1 MQGKQDYVHML
12 NATMCATTR
21 VICAIL
27 ETYQQED
34 GVKIPEALRPFMPEK
49 YRGERLLSRLVL
61 TSGIYWELLFLE
73 FLPFVK
79 EAPIDIEARKAAEKK
94 ESGKKGKDQ
103 KKK

>member
-49 YRGERLLSRLVL
+49 YRGKDISLLNC
-61 TSGIYWELLFLE
+61 
-73 FLPFVK
+73 
-79 EAPIDIEARKAAEKK
+79 IEKNIMVFRI
-94 ESGKKGKDQ
+94 SSICQ
-103 KKK
+103 RSSN

>member
-49 YRGERLLSRLVL
+49 YRGKIKIS
-61 TSGIYWELLFLE
+61 
-73 FLPFVK
+73 
-79 EAPIDIEARKAAEKK
+79 
-94 ESGKKGKDQ
+94 
-103 KKK
+103 

>member
-49 YRGERLLSRLVL
+49 YRGKAHNSNILRKTL
-61 TSGIYWELLFLE
+61 WFLE

-94 ESGKKGKDQ
+94 EGGKKGKDQ

>member
-49 YRGERLLSRLVL
+49 YRGKAHK
-61 TSGIYWELLFLE
+61 W
-73 FLPFVK
+73 K
-79 EAPIDIEARKAAEKK
+79 IEKNIMVFRIP
-94 ESGKKGKDQ
+94 SICQGSSN
-103 KKK
+103 